1 MDKNTTIAFIL
12 IGTIL
17 VVWLYLN
24 SPEPTVPP
32 VNNKPNKTLVKKD
45 SSKINE
51 NYKKLVEN
59 KRQVKKEK
67 TQPRKKTSYG
77 KYFKYSDKKGEM
89 ITIENDL
96 VKIVFST
103 KGANIV
109 RYYLK
114 KFNNWYSIGAEKDQN
129 IEETKV
135 QLINYKKGGSL
146 NLSFISED
154 GKAIN
159 TGNLLFKTDKDKYF
173 YKITGTDSLSLSF
186 VYSQDKTHYI
196 KKDYTFYGDKYHIK
210 TSIKLGGLNGYISN
224 NAYNVVWNNG
234 IRFAEYN
241 SVDEANYSDASVY
254 SGGEKSTIDA
264 TSVGEVEDKEFNGNI
279 NWVDIRNK
287 YFAVIIIPDDPS
299 AVEGAYLRG
308 TRENLPENGVKEL
321 YSAQITVPF
330 KNLNYEE
337 TSFKVYIGPVDY
349 DILKTYN
356 TELQGIVDF
365 GSFFG
370 LKIIVRPIAEY
381 ILLPLFNFLHLF
393 IPNYGFVIV
402 IFSIIIKL
410 ALYPLTKQSF
420 QSMKK
425 MQLLQPKITELKEKY
440 GDDKQKVSKETMKLY
455 STYGVNPAG
464 GCLPLLLQMP
474 IFIALWGLFKS
485 AIELRQQP
493 FFGWITD
500 LSAPDIIYKL
510 SFKLPLIG
518 ISEISGLAILM
529 GITTYF
535 QQKMSVKDPSQKAII
550 YIMPVFLTLLFM
562 SFPSGLNLYYFLFN
576 VLSIGQQY
584 IINHKHD
591 GTELVPVKKGKKK
604 SGGFMSKM
612 MEAAEEKQKQQHK
625 SRSKRKR

>member
-17 VVWLYLN
+17 VIWLYLN
-24 SPEPTVPP
+24 SPEQP
-32 VNNKPNKTLVKKD
+32 VKPKGKTSQKTLVEKNSPDINKDKKV
-45 SSKINE
+45 KVQ
-51 NYKKLVEN
+51 KKNPLKSEIV
-59 KRQVKKEK
+59 QAKK
-67 TQPRKKTSYG
+67 TTSYG
-77 KYFKYSDKKGEM
+77 KYFKYSNKKGEM

-96 VKIVFST
+96 ARMIFST
-103 KGANIV
+103 KGGNIV

-114 KFNNWYSIGAEKDQN
+114 KYNNWYSVGAEENKN
-129 IEETKV
+129 IEQTKV

-159 TGNLLFKTDKDKYF
+159 TDNLLFKTDKRKTSYIISG
-173 YKITGTDSLSLSF
+173 KDSLLISF
-186 VYSQDKTHYI
+186 IYSENQTHFI
-196 KKDYTFYGDKYHIK
+196 KKDFTFYGDKYNIK
-210 TSIKLGGLNGYISN
+210 TSIKLGGMNGYISN
-224 NAYNVVWNNG
+224 NAYNLVWNNG
-234 IRFAEYN
+234 LRFAEYN

-254 SGGEKSTIDA
+254 SGGEKTTIDA
-264 TSVGEVEDKEFNGNI
+264 SSVGEVVDKEFNGDI

-287 YFAVIIIPDDPS
+287 YFATIIIPQDPS
-299 AVEGAYLRG
+299 AVDGAYLRG
-308 TRENLPENGVKEL
+308 TREALPKNGAKEL
-321 YSAQITVPF
+321 YSAQLTIPF
-330 KNLNYEE
+330 NNLDYEE
-337 TSFKVYIGPVDY
+337 ANFNVYIGPVDY

-356 TELQGIVDF
+356 NELQTIVDF

-381 ILLPLFNFLHLF
+381 ILLPLFNFLHNF

-402 IFSIIIKL
+402 LFSLIIKL
-410 ALYPLTKQSF
+410 VLYPLTKQSF

-440 GDDKQKVSKETMKLY
+440 GDDKQKISKETMKLY

-500 LSAPDIIYKL
+500 LSNPDIIYKL
-510 SFKLPLIG
+510 SFKLPLVG

-529 GITTYF
+529 GVTTFF
-535 QQKMSVKDPSQKAII
+535 QQKMSIKDPNQKAIV
-550 YIMPVFLTLLFM
+550 YIMPVFLTLMFM

-584 IINHKHD
+584 IINHQHS
-591 GTELVPVKKGKKK
+591 GAELVPVKKNKRKK
-604 SGGFMSKM
+604 GGFMAKM
-612 MEAAEEKQKQQHK
+612 MEAAEEKQKQQKAHT
-625 SRSKRKR
+625 KRKK

>member
-17 VVWLYLN
+17 VFWLYLN
-24 SPEPTVPP
+24 SPEQPITP
-32 VNNKPNKTLVKKD
+32 KTTKAKKSLVKKD
-45 SSKINE
+45 T
-51 NYKKLVEN
+51 LVE
-59 KRQVKKEK
+59 KKVEK
-67 TQPRKKTSYG
+67 KKPKKTEIIKSKKPTSYG
-77 KYFKYSDKKGEM
+77 KYFAFSNKKGKT

-96 VKIVFST
+96 VKMIFST
-103 KGANIV
+103 KGGNII

-114 KFNNWYSIGAEKDQN
+114 KFNNWYSVGTEENKN
-129 IEETKV
+129 IEQTKV

-159 TGNLLFKTDKDKYF
+159 TSNLLFKINSDKPN
-173 YKITGTDSLSLSF
+173 YKITGKDSLLISF
-186 VYSQDKTHYI
+186 VYGEDEAHYI
-196 KKDYTFYGDKYHIK
+196 KKEYTFYGDKYNIR
-210 TSIKLGGLNGYISN
+210 TAFKLVGMNGYISN
-224 NAYNVVWNNG
+224 NAYNLVWNNG
-234 IRFAEYN
+234 LKFAEYN

-254 SGGEKSTIDA
+254 SGGEKTTIDA
-264 TSVGEVEDKEFNGNI
+264 STVGEVEDKEFSGSI
-279 NWVDIRNK
+279 NWIDIRNK
-287 YFAVIIIPDDPS
+287 YFAAIIIPENPS
-299 AVEGAYLRG
+299 SVDGAYLKG
-308 TRENLPENGVKEL
+308 IKKALPHNGAKEI
-321 YSAQITVPF
+321 YSAQLTIPF
-330 KNLNYEE
+330 KNLDYEE
-337 TSFKVYIGPVDY
+337 TYLNLYIGPVDY

-356 TELQGIVDF
+356 KELQSIVDF

-381 ILLPLFNFLHLF
+381 ILLPLFNFLHNF

-402 IFSIIIKL
+402 LFSIIIKL
-410 ALYPLTKQSF
+410 VLYPLTKQSF

-425 MQLLQPKITELKEKY
+425 MQLLQPKITELKEKF
-440 GDDKQKVSKETMKLY
+440 GDDKQKISKETMKLY

-500 LSAPDIIYKL
+500 LSSPDIIYKL

-529 GITTYF
+529 GVTTFF
-535 QQKMSVKDPSQKAII
+535 QQKMSVKDPNQKAIV
-550 YIMPVFLTLLFM
+550 YIMPVFLTLMFM

-584 IINHKHD
+584 IINHQHD
-591 GTELVPVKKGKKK
+591 GAELVPVKKNKQKK
-604 SGGFMSKM
+604 GGFMAKM
-612 MEAAEEKQKQQHK
+612 MEAAEEKQRQQKAH
-625 SRSKRKR
+625 SKRKK

>member
-17 VVWLYLN
+17 VFWLYLN
-24 SPEPTVPP
+24 SPEPP
-32 VNNKPNKTLVKKD
+32 VNPPTTKSNRSLVEKD
-45 SSKINE
+45 SSKIN
-51 NYKKLVEN
+51 
-59 KRQVKKEK
+59 KEK
-67 TQPRKKTSYG
+67 EAIIKKKKSFNKEIVKSKKVTSYG
-77 KYFKYSDKKGEM
+77 KYFKYYDKKGENV
-89 ITIENDL
+89 TIENDL
-96 VKIVFST
+96 VKMVFST
-103 KGANIV
+103 RGGNIV

-114 KFNNWYSIGAEKDQN
+114 KFNNWYSVGAKKDEN
-129 IEETKV
+129 IEKTKV
-135 QLINYKKGGSL
+135 QLIDYKKGGSL

-159 TGNLLFKTDKDKYF
+159 TGNLLFNVENGKTF
-173 YKITGTDSLSLSF
+173 YKISGNDSISVSF
-186 VYSQDKTHYI
+186 TYSEDKTHYI
-196 KKDYTFYGDKYHIK
+196 KKDYTFYGDKYNIK
-210 TSIKLGGLNGYISN
+210 TSIKLGGMNDQISN
-224 NAYNVVWNNG
+224 NAYNLVWNNG
-234 IRFAEYN
+234 INFVEYN

-254 SGGEKSTIDA
+254 SGGEKTTIDA
-264 TSVGEVEDKEFNGNI
+264 SKVGEVEDKEFNGSI

-287 YFAVIIIPDDPS
+287 YFVAIIIPKNPS
-299 AVEGAYLRG
+299 SVDGAYLSG
-308 TRENLPENGVKEL
+308 TRKTLPNNGVKET

-330 KNLNYEE
+330 RNLDYEE
-337 TSFKVYIGPVDY
+337 TSFDVYLGPVDY
-349 DILKTYN
+349 DILKNYN
-356 TELQGIVDF
+356 KDLQSIVDF

-381 ILLPLFNFLHLF
+381 ILLPLFNFLHIF
-393 IPNYGFVIV
+393 IPNYGWVIV

-425 MQLLQPKITELKEKY
+425 MQLLQPKITELKEKF
-440 GDDKQKVSKETMKLY
+440 GDDKQKISKETMKLY

-464 GCLPLLLQMP
+464 GCLPLVLQMP

-500 LSAPDIIYKL
+500 LSSPDIIYTL
-510 SFKLPLIG
+510 SFKLPIIG

-535 QQKMSVKDPSQKAII
+535 QQKMSVKDPNQKAII

-584 IINHKHD
+584 IINHQHD
-591 GTELVPVKKGKKK
+591 GAELVPVKKNKKK
-604 SGGFMSKM
+604 SGGFMTKM
-612 MEAAEEKQKQQHK
+612 MEAAEEKQKTQK
-625 SRSKRKR
+625 KRKK

>member
-17 VVWLYLN
+17 VFWLYLN
-24 SPEPTVPP
+24 SPEPP
-32 VNNKPNKTLVKKD
+32 VNPPTTKSNRSLVKKD
-45 SSKINE
+45 SSKIN
-51 NYKKLVEN
+51 
-59 KRQVKKEK
+59 KEK
-67 TQPRKKTSYG
+67 EAIIKKKKSFNKEIVKSKKVTSYG
-77 KYFKYSDKKGEM
+77 KYFKYYDKKGEKV
-89 ITIENDL
+89 TIENDL
-96 VKIVFST
+96 VKMVFST
-103 KGANIV
+103 RGGNIV

-114 KFNNWYSIGAEKDQN
+114 KFNNWYSVGAKKDEN
-129 IEETKV
+129 IEKTKV
-135 QLINYKKGGSL
+135 QLIDYKKGGSL

-159 TGNLLFKTDKDKYF
+159 TGNLLFKVENGKTF
-173 YKITGTDSLSLSF
+173 YKISGNDSISVSF
-186 VYSQDKTHYI
+186 TYSEDKTHYI
-196 KKDYTFYGDKYHIK
+196 KKDYTFYGDKYNIK
-210 TSIKLGGLNGYISN
+210 TSIKLGGMNDQISN
-224 NAYNVVWNNG
+224 NAYNLVWNNG
-234 IRFAEYN
+234 INFVEYN

-254 SGGEKSTIDA
+254 SGGEKTTIDA
-264 TSVGEVEDKEFNGNI
+264 SKVGEVEDKEFNGSI

-287 YFAVIIIPDDPS
+287 YFVAIIIPKNPS
-299 AVEGAYLRG
+299 SVDGAYLSG
-308 TRENLPENGVKEL
+308 TRKTLPNNGVKET

-330 KNLNYEE
+330 RNLDYEE
-337 TSFKVYIGPVDY
+337 TSFDVYLGPVDY
-349 DILKTYN
+349 DILKNYN
-356 TELQGIVDF
+356 KDLQSIVDF

-381 ILLPLFNFLHLF
+381 ILLPLFNFLHIF
-393 IPNYGFVIV
+393 IPNYGWVIV

-425 MQLLQPKITELKEKY
+425 MQLLQPKITELKEKF
-440 GDDKQKVSKETMKLY
+440 GDDKQKISKETMKLY

-464 GCLPLLLQMP
+464 GCLPLVLQMP

-500 LSAPDIIYKL
+500 LSSPDIIYTL
-510 SFKLPLIG
+510 SFKLPIIG

-535 QQKMSVKDPSQKAII
+535 QQKMSVKDPNQKAII

-584 IINHKHD
+584 IINHQHD
-591 GTELVPVKKGKKK
+591 GAELVPVKKNKKK
-604 SGGFMSKM
+604 SGGFMTKM
-612 MEAAEEKQKQQHK
+612 MEAAEEKQKTQK
-625 SRSKRKR
+625 KRKR

>member
-17 VVWLYLN
+17 VFWLYLN
-24 SPEPTVPP
+24 SPEPP
-32 VNNKPNKTLVKKD
+32 VNPPATKSNRSLVNKD
-45 SSKINE
+45 SSKTN
-51 NYKKLVEN
+51 
-59 KRQVKKEK
+59 KEK
-67 TQPRKKTSYG
+67 KPIIKKKKSFNKEIVKSKKVTSYG
-77 KYFKYSDKKGEM
+77 KYFKYFDKKGENV
-89 ITIENDL
+89 TIENDL
-96 VKIVFST
+96 VKMVFST
-103 KGANIV
+103 KGGNIV

-114 KFNNWYSIGAEKDQN
+114 KFNNWYSVGAKEEEN
-129 IEETKV
+129 IEKTKV

-159 TGNLLFKTDKDKYF
+159 TGNLLFKIENGKTF
-173 YKITGTDSLSLSF
+173 YKISGNDSLSISF
-186 VYSQDKTHYI
+186 TYGEDKAHYI
-196 KKDYTFYGDKYHIK
+196 KKVYTLYGDKYNIK
-210 TSIKLGGLNGYISN
+210 TSIKLGGMNDQISN
-224 NAYNVVWNNG
+224 NAYNLVWNNG
-234 IRFAEYN
+234 IRFVEYN

-254 SGGEKSTIDA
+254 SGGEKTKIDASTI
-264 TSVGEVEDKEFNGNI
+264 GEVEDKEFNGNI
-279 NWVDIRNK
+279 NWVDIRDK
-287 YFAVIIIPDDPS
+287 YFAVIIIPEDPS
-299 AVEGAYLRG
+299 SVDGAYLSG
-308 TRENLPENGVKEL
+308 TREAIPQSGVNEI

-330 KNLNYEE
+330 RNLDYEE
-337 TSFKVYIGPVDY
+337 TNFNVFLGPVDY

-356 TELQGIVDF
+356 RDLQSIVDF

-370 LKIIVRPIAEY
+370 LEIIVRPIAEY
-381 ILLPLFNFLHLF
+381 ILLPLFNFLHIF
-393 IPNYGFVIV
+393 IPNYGWVIV

-410 ALYPLTKQSF
+410 SLYPLTKQSF

-425 MQLLQPKITELKEKY
+425 MQLLQPKITELKEKF
-440 GDDKQKVSKETMKLY
+440 GSDKQKISKETMKLY

-500 LSAPDIIYKL
+500 LSSPDIIYTL
-510 SFKLPLIG
+510 SFKLPIIE

-535 QQKMSVKDPSQKAII
+535 QQKMSVKDPNQKAII

-584 IINHKHD
+584 IINHQHA
-591 GTELVPVKKGKKK
+591 GSELVPVKKNKKK

-612 MEAAEEKQKQQHK
+612 MEAAEEKQKTQK
-625 SRSKRKR
+625 KRKR

>member
-17 VVWLYLN
+17 VFWLYLN
-24 SPEPTVPP
+24 SPEPP
-32 VNNKPNKTLVKKD
+32 VNPPTTKSNRSLVKKD
-45 SSKINE
+45 SSKIN
-51 NYKKLVEN
+51 
-59 KRQVKKEK
+59 KEK
-67 TQPRKKTSYG
+67 EAIIKKKKSFNKEIVKSKKVTSYG
-77 KYFKYSDKKGEM
+77 KYFKYYDKKGENV
-89 ITIENDL
+89 TIENDL
-96 VKIVFST
+96 VKMVFST
-103 KGANIV
+103 RGGNIV

-114 KFNNWYSIGAEKDQN
+114 KFNNWYSVGAKKDEN
-129 IEETKV
+129 IEKTKV
-135 QLINYKKGGSL
+135 QLIDYKKGGSL

-159 TGNLLFKTDKDKYF
+159 TGNLLFKVENGKTF
-173 YKITGTDSLSLSF
+173 YKISGNDSISVSF
-186 VYSQDKTHYI
+186 TYSEDKTHYI
-196 KKDYTFYGDKYHIK
+196 KKDYTFYGDKYNIK
-210 TSIKLGGLNGYISN
+210 TSIKLGGMNDQISN
-224 NAYNVVWNNG
+224 NAYNLVWNNG
-234 IRFAEYN
+234 INFVEYN

-254 SGGEKSTIDA
+254 SGGEKTTIDA
-264 TSVGEVEDKEFNGNI
+264 SKVGEVEDKEFNGSI

-287 YFAVIIIPDDPS
+287 YFVAIIIPKNPS
-299 AVEGAYLRG
+299 SVDGAYLSG
-308 TRENLPENGVKEL
+308 TRKTLPNNGVKET

-330 KNLNYEE
+330 RNLDYEE
-337 TSFKVYIGPVDY
+337 TSFDVYLGPVDY
-349 DILKTYN
+349 DILKNYN
-356 TELQGIVDF
+356 KDLQSIVDF

-381 ILLPLFNFLHLF
+381 ILLPLFNFLHIF
-393 IPNYGFVIV
+393 IPNYGWVIV

-425 MQLLQPKITELKEKY
+425 MQLLQPKITELKEKF
-440 GDDKQKVSKETMKLY
+440 GDDKQKISKETMKLY

-464 GCLPLLLQMP
+464 GCLPLVLQMP

-500 LSAPDIIYKL
+500 LSSPDIIYTL
-510 SFKLPLIG
+510 SFKLPIIG

-535 QQKMSVKDPSQKAII
+535 QQKMSVKDPNQKAII

-584 IINHKHD
+584 IINHQHD
-591 GTELVPVKKGKKK
+591 GAELVPVKKNKKK
-604 SGGFMSKM
+604 SGGFMTKM
-612 MEAAEEKQKQQHK
+612 MEAAEEKQKTQK
-625 SRSKRKR
+625 KRKR

>member
-17 VVWLYLN
+17 VFWLYLN
-24 SPEPTVPP
+24 SPEPP
-32 VNNKPNKTLVKKD
+32 VNPPTTKSNKFLVDKD
-45 SSKINE
+45 SSKIN
-51 NYKKLVEN
+51 
-59 KRQVKKEK
+59 KEK
-67 TQPRKKTSYG
+67 KALIEKKIPFKKDIIQSKNVTSYG
-77 KYFKYSDKKGEM
+77 KYFNYFDKKGEK

-96 VKIVFST
+96 VKMVFST
-103 KGANIV
+103 KGGNIV

-114 KFNNWYSIGAEKDQN
+114 KFNNWYSVGAKKDKN
-129 IEETKV
+129 IEQTKV

-146 NLSFISED
+146 NMSFISED
-154 GKAIN
+154 GKVIN
-159 TGNLLFKTDKDKYF
+159 TGNLLFNTENGKTF
-173 YKITGTDSLSLSF
+173 YKISGKDSLTVSF
-186 VYSQDKTHYI
+186 IYGEDLIHYI
-196 KKDYTFYGDKYHIK
+196 KKVYTFYGNKYNIK
-210 TSIKLGGLNGYISN
+210 TSIKLKDMNGQISN
-224 NAYNVVWNNG
+224 NAYNFVWDNG
-234 IRFAEYN
+234 IRSVEYN

-254 SGGEKSTIDA
+254 SGGEKTTIDA
-264 TSVGEVEDKEFNGNI
+264 SSVGEVEDKEFSGSI

-287 YFAVIIIPDDPS
+287 YFGVIIIPEDPS
-299 AVEGAYLRG
+299 SVDGAYLRG
-308 TRENLPENGVKEL
+308 TREVLPKNGAREL

-330 KNLNYEE
+330 RNLDYEE
-337 TSFKVYIGPVDY
+337 TNFNVYIGPIDY

-356 TELQGIVDF
+356 KELQTIVDF

-370 LKIIVRPIAEY
+370 LEIIVRPIAEY

-402 IFSIIIKL
+402 LFSIIIKL

-420 QSMKK
+420 HSMKK
-425 MQLLQPKITELKEKY
+425 MQLLQPKISEIKEKY

-500 LSAPDIIYKL
+500 LSSPDIIYTL
-510 SFKLPLIG
+510 SFKLPLVG

-529 GITTYF
+529 GVTTFF
-535 QQKMSVKDPSQKAII
+535 QQKMSIKDPNQKAII
-550 YIMPVFLTLLFM
+550 YIMPIFLTLLFM

-584 IINHKHD
+584 IINHKQD

-604 SGGFMSKM
+604 SGGFMTKL
-612 MEAAEEKQKQQHK
+612 MEAADEKQKRQKAQT
-625 SRSKRKR
+625 KRKK

>member
-17 VVWLYLN
+17 VFWLYLN
-24 SPEPTVPP
+24 SPEPP
-32 VNNKPNKTLVKKD
+32 VNPPTTKSNRSLVKKD
-45 SSKINE
+45 SSKIN
-51 NYKKLVEN
+51 
-59 KRQVKKEK
+59 KEK
-67 TQPRKKTSYG
+67 EAIIKKKKSFNKEIVKSKKVTSYG
-77 KYFKYSDKKGEM
+77 KYFKYYNKKGEKV
-89 ITIENDL
+89 TIENDL
-96 VKIVFST
+96 VKMVFST
-103 KGANIV
+103 RGGNIV

-114 KFNNWYSIGAEKDQN
+114 KFNNWYSVGAKKDEN
-129 IEETKV
+129 IEKTKV
-135 QLINYKKGGSL
+135 QLIDYKKGGSL

-159 TGNLLFKTDKDKYF
+159 TGNLLFKVENGKTF
-173 YKITGTDSLSLSF
+173 YKISGNDSISVSF
-186 VYSQDKTHYI
+186 TYSEDKTHYI
-196 KKDYTFYGDKYHIK
+196 KKDYTFYGDKYNIK
-210 TSIKLGGLNGYISN
+210 TSIKLGGMNDQISN
-224 NAYNVVWNNG
+224 NAYNLVWNNG
-234 IRFAEYN
+234 INFVEYN

-254 SGGEKSTIDA
+254 SGGEKTTIDA
-264 TSVGEVEDKEFNGNI
+264 SKVGEVEDKEFNGSI

-287 YFAVIIIPDDPS
+287 YFVAIIIPKNPS
-299 AVEGAYLRG
+299 SVDGAYLSG
-308 TRENLPENGVKEL
+308 TRKTLPNNGVKET

-330 KNLNYEE
+330 RNLDYEE
-337 TSFKVYIGPVDY
+337 TSFDVYLGPVDY
-349 DILKTYN
+349 DILKNYN
-356 TELQGIVDF
+356 KDLQSIVDF

-381 ILLPLFNFLHLF
+381 ILLPLFNFLHIF
-393 IPNYGFVIV
+393 IPNYGWVIV

-425 MQLLQPKITELKEKY
+425 MQLLQPKITELKEKF
-440 GDDKQKVSKETMKLY
+440 GDDKQKISKETMKLY

-464 GCLPLLLQMP
+464 GCLPLVLQMP

-500 LSAPDIIYKL
+500 LSSPDIIYTL
-510 SFKLPLIG
+510 SFKLPIIG

-535 QQKMSVKDPSQKAII
+535 QQKMSVKDPNQKAII

-584 IINHKHD
+584 IINHQHD
-591 GTELVPVKKGKKK
+591 GAELVPVKKNKKK
-604 SGGFMSKM
+604 SGGFMTKM
-612 MEAAEEKQKQQHK
+612 MEAAEEKQKTQK
-625 SRSKRKR
+625 KRKR